1 MTNTLKLPQCE
12 IIYPAQ
18 IGREFLLVAGGR
30 RPDEKFFTVLSRGRK
45 IFAVDKGIEICRDVN
60 ILPEILIGDFDSAES
75 SAVNWALENK
85 IPIERHPV
93 DKDLTDTQLAL
104 NLLKT
109 NSSLFPL
116 PSSLIIT
123 GIFGG
128 RFDHLFSNVFTCAAA
143 KVATCL
149 VDEREVIFFVRGGE
163 SFTVKFF
170 VRPMAL
176 SLLPITEICEGVT
189 LKNVHWELNGATLR
203 QNFPNAVSNRVEA
216 DTIKISATKGTLAVY
231 AGFRDYPTDKK
242 VYVMF

>member
-1 MTNTLKLPQCE
+1 MINTLNLPQCE

-18 IGREFLLVAGGR
+18 VGREFLLTAGGR
-30 RPDEKFFTVLSRGRK
+30 RPDEKFFMALARGRK
-45 IFAVDKGIEICRDVN
+45 IFAIDKGIEICRDLN

-75 SAVNWALENK
+75 SAVNWAIENK

-104 NLLKT
+104 NLIEKSYSLLPT
-109 NSSLFPL
+109 PSSLLPL
-116 PSSLIIT
+116 PSSLILT

-128 RFDHLFSNVFTCAAA
+128 RFDHLFSNIFTCAAA
-143 KVATCL
+143 KVTICL

-163 SFTVKFF
+163 TFTVKFF

-176 SLLPITEICEGVT
+176 SLLPITEVCEGVT
-189 LKNVHWELNGATLR
+189 LKNVHWELENATLK

-216 DTIKISATKGTLAVY
+216 DTIKISAAKGTLAVY
-231 AGFRDYPTDKK
+231 FRC
-242 VYVMF
+242 

>member
-18 IGREFLLVAGGR
+18 IGQEILFVAGGR
-30 RPDEKFFTVLSRGRK
+30 RPSDEFFIEVSRGRK
-45 IFAVDKGIEICRDVN
+45 IFAVDKGIEICRDLN

-75 SAVNWALENK
+75 SAVNWAIENK

-93 DKDLTDTQLAL
+93 DKDFTDTQLAL
-104 NLLKT
+104 NLVNKT
-109 NSSLFPL
+109 CSLLPN
-116 PSSLIIT
+116 PSSLILT

-143 KVATCL
+143 KFNTCL
-149 VDEREVIFFVRGGE
+149 VDEREIIFFVRGGE

-189 LKNVHWELNGATLR
+189 LKNVHWELENATLK
-203 QNFPNAVSNRVEA
+203 QNFPNAVSNRVES
-216 DTIKISATKGTLAVY
+216 DTIKISASKGTLAVY
-231 AGFRDYPTDKK
+231 LGSRE
-242 VYVMF
+242 

>member
-1 MTNTLKLPQCE
+1 MTNTLNLPQCE

-18 IGREFLLVAGGR
+18 VEREFLLTAGGR
-30 RPDEKFFTVLSRGRK
+30 RPEEKFFTMLARGRK
-45 IFAVDKGIEICRDVN
+45 IFAIDKGIEICRDLN

-104 NLLKT
+104 NLIEKSYL
-109 NSSLFPL
+109 L
-116 PSSLIIT
+116 PTTPYSLILT

-149 VDEREVIFFVRGGE
+149 VDERELIFFVHGSE
-163 SFTVKFF
+163 SFSVKFF

-176 SLLPITEICEGVT
+176 SLLPITEVCEGVT
-189 LKNVHWELNGATLR
+189 LKNVHWELENATLK

-216 DTIKISATKGTLAVY
+216 DTIKISAAKGTLAVY
-231 AGFRDYPTDKK
+231 LAFSD
-242 VYVMF
+242 